1 MMDTRK
7 IIATVE
13 QLSRADLPVYLVGGA
28 VRDRLMNR
36 DSHDLDFVLEGS
48 TAPLARRVANKLQA
62 DFFMLDAERDTSR
75 VIYTDPEGEKIS
87 LDFARARSNDLDGD
101 LRARD
106 FSINAIAI
114 RLGDEGT
121 LIDPCG
127 GVRDLHD
134 KVLRACG
141 PTSLED
147 DPARVLRVVR
157 LAVGMDFRIEEK
169 TILLARRAATL
180 LPRISAER
188 RRDELVRM
196 LEGDRAALCVRLLER
211 LGGLEYVLPELLT
224 LKGLEQPAPHV
235 LDAWEHT
242 LEVVERLEVLA
253 RALTS
258 PIKEESPAGLILGA
272 AQAALGRYQPQ
283 FRAHLAQAMPNGRGL
298 LATLKLAALYHDTG
312 KVTTAS
318 RDETGRLHFYRH
330 EEVSARLVAERAR
343 ALAFSTE
350 EVERSA
356 TIVREHMRI
365 HQLAAA
371 SPQPSP
377 RAIYRFYRDAGEAG
391 VDVCLLS
398 LADTWATY
406 SHTLPQEVWLAE
418 LQACRAILEARWEKA
433 DEIVHPPRL
442 LDGRELMAEFKLRPG
457 PSVGALL
464 EAIREAQAAGE
475 VRGKDDALAVA
486 REWLEQHK
494 DGEHVEPTR

>member
-13 QLSRADLPVYLVGGA
+13 QLSGADLPVYLVGGA

-36 DSHDLDFVLEGS
+36 DSHDLDFVMEGG
-48 TAPLARRVANKLQA
+48 TARLARRVANALQA
-62 DFFMLDAERDTSR
+62 DFYVLDVERDTSR
-75 VIYTDPEGEKIS
+75 VIYTDPEGEKIC

-127 GVRDLHD
+127 GVRDIHN

-157 LAVGMDFRIEEK
+157 LAVGMDFRIEET
-169 TILLARRAATL
+169 TIAQARQAAVL
-180 LPRISAER
+180 IPRISAER

-211 LGGLEYVLPELLT
+211 LGGLEYVLPELLA
-224 LKGLEQPAPHV
+224 LKGLEQPSPHV
-235 LDAWEHT
+235 LDGWEHT
-242 LEVVERLEVLA
+242 LELVDRLETLVQ
-253 RALTS
+253 ALTI
-258 PIKEESPAGLILGA
+258 PVKEESPAGLILGA
-272 AQAALGRYQPQ
+272 AQATLGRYQPQ
-283 FRAHLAQAMPNGRGL
+283 FRAHLAQGMPNGRGL
-298 LATLKLAALYHDTG
+298 LVALKLAALYHDTG
-312 KVTTAS
+312 KATTAS
-318 RDETGRLHFYRH
+318 RDDAGRLHFYRH

-343 ALAFSTE
+343 ALAFSSE
-350 EVERSA
+350 EVERCEI
-356 TIVREHMRI
+356 IVREHMRI
-365 HQLAAA
+365 HQLVAA
-371 SPQPSP
+371 STQPSP
-377 RAIYRFYRDAGEAG
+377 RSIYRFFRATGEAG
-391 VDVCLLS
+391 VDVCLVS

-406 SHTLPQEVWLAE
+406 SHTLPQEHWLAE
-418 LQACRAILEARWEKA
+418 LQVCRAILEARWEK
-433 DEIVHPPRL
+433 DEEIVHPPRL
-442 LDGRELMAEFKLRPG
+442 LDGRELMAVFDLKPG
-457 PSVGALL
+457 PLIGALL
-464 EAIREAQAAGE
+464 EAIREAQAAGD
-475 VRGKDDALAVA
+475 VRGKEEALVVG
-486 REWLEQHK
+486 RKWLEQNK